1 MSDWDILLRLA
12 SAPGWREA
20 TYGGGGG
27 PVAGNPMGT
36 ASIPTSGRWNC
47 STFQAKSGLMW
58 APYLLGRRGY
68 TFGVDHWSKAMIQEL
83 GGPGGVAVAVECGL
97 ADRMCEGLPR
107 RLTRGAWIIAQGWN
121 GNRGHAFFLNVAA
134 GGLAYLEANNGYG
147 VNGIG
152 SRSCPTVPNARN
164 WGGMW
169 PAGALEP
176 ESADDVARRYETLYT
191 ATLI

>member
-47 STFQAKSGLMW
+47 STFQAKAGLMW

-68 TFGVDHWSKAMIQEL
+68 TFGLDDWSRAMVQEL
-83 GGPGGVAVAVECGL
+83 GGPGGVAVAVDCGL

-107 RLTRGAWIIAQGWN
+107 VRLGDWLIVQAWN
-121 GNRGHAFFLNVAA
+121 GNKGHAYFLNAVR
-134 GGLAYLEANNGYG
+134 GGFLYLESNNAFGID
-147 VNGIG
+147 GIG
-152 SRSCPTVPNARN
+152 SRSCQAVPNARH
-164 WGGMW
+164 WGGSW
-169 PAGALEP
+169 PSGATTP
-176 ESADDVARRYETLYT
+176 ESGESILARSTKFYSAKLV
-191 ATLI
+191 